1 MWNEIEKSEKILMD
15 INIANRKRTP
25 TLIFI
30 TATVMTM
37 LLAVLAWQLMNKLW
51 VDNAK
56 IVRTAQTAKKAVS
69 TIRTAE
75 RVMQLAEENIN
86 AETETK
92 KSAENNWVTDD
103 GVTVANP
110 YTSEETEQLKQISY
124 PTFKD
129 DGTKNGRRCYHLI
142 DQAITKWRGIPFD
155 EIMNTFRNG
164 KKGFDAK
171 GKPVKYDDNLIIP
184 LNEHNGI
191 QKGTSIF
198 RTTNRKLKKI
208 VED

>member
-1 MWNEIEKSEKILMD
+1 MD

-51 VDNAK
+51 ADNAK

-110 YTSEETEQLKQISY
+110 YTTDETEQLKQISY

-155 EIMNTFRNG
+155 EIMNTFKNGTLGKDANG
-164 KKGFDAK
+164 KLY
-171 GKPVKYDDNLIIP
+171 KYNDKLILP
-184 LNEHNGI
+184 LNEHNHAL
-191 QKGTSIF
+191 KATSIF
-198 RTTNRKLKKI
+198 KAELRKLKQIKPL
-208 VED
+208 E

>member
-25 TLIFI
+25 NLIYI
-30 TATVMTM
+30 TATVMAL
-37 LLAVLAWQLMNKLW
+37 LLAVLAWQVMNKLW

-110 YTSEETEQLKQISY
+110 YTTDETEQLKQISY

-142 DQAITKWRGIPFD
+142 DQAITKWNGIPFK
-155 EIMNTFRNG
+155 EIMNTYKNG
-164 KKGFDAK
+164 QKGIDPDGNFVRYTDEW
-171 GKPVKYDDNLIIP
+171 IIP
-184 LNEHNGI
+184 LNKHNEI
-191 QKGTSIF
+191 NKAATIYRASKTKLDF
-198 RTTNRKLKKI
+198 LRKY
-208 VED
+208 

>member
-25 TLIFI
+25 NLIYI
-30 TATVMTM
+30 TATVMAL
-37 LLAVLAWQLMNKLW
+37 LLAVLAWQVMNKLW

-110 YTSEETEQLKQISY
+110 YTLEETEQLKQISY

-155 EIMNTFRNG
+155 EIMNTFKNG
-164 KKGFDAK
+164 KLKK
-171 GKPVKYDDNLIIP
+171 ESNGKPYIYSEKWVIP
-184 LNEHNGI
+184 LKDHNGI
-191 QKGTSIF
+191 PKGCTIY
-198 RTTNRKLKKI
+198 RTKNSFNNKFK
-208 VED
+208 